1 MKILALCGSLRAR
14 SFSAGLLRAARALA
28 PAGVEFRIFEGH
40 GQLPLFN
47 PDLEPAAPEAVLS
60 LWNAVTWADAIIIA
74 SPEYAHGV
82 TGTMKNTLDWLVG
95 HIPFAYKP
103 VAVFNPSY
111 QSHHADEA
119 LKETLRTMA
128 ADLIADACVR
138 IPVIGSRVDPDAI
151 AESAQFAPA
160 IRFAL
165 QAVVDHV
172 RQRDVSPPCD
182 QTA

>member
-14 SFSAGLLRAARALA
+14 SFSAGLLRAAEALA
-28 PAGVEFRIFEGH
+28 PAGVEFRVFDAH

-47 PDLEPAAPEAVLS
+47 PDLESDPPDSVSS
-60 LWNAVTWADAIIIA
+60 LWNAVAWADAIVIA

-111 QSHHADEA
+111 QSYHADEA

-138 IPVIGSRVDPDAI
+138 IPVIGSRVDPNDI
-151 AESAQFAPA
+151 AQSAEFASA
-160 IRFAL
+160 IRSAL
-165 QAVVDHV
+165 QAVVDHM
-172 RQRDVSPPCD
+172 RQRIPRIPDV
-182 QTA
+182 A

>member
-1 MKILALCGSLRAR
+1 VKILAFCGSLRAR
-14 SFSAGLLRAARALA
+14 SLSAGLLRATRALA
-28 PAGVEFRIFEGH
+28 PRGVEFRIFEGH

-60 LWNAVTWADAIIIA
+60 LWAAVTRADVIIIA

-128 ADLIADACVR
+128 ADLIVDACVR

-160 IRFAL
+160 IRSAL
-165 QAVVDHV
+165 QVVVDHV
-172 RQRDVSPPCD
+172 RRRNAGARD

>member
-28 PAGVEFRIFEGH
+28 PAGVEFEIFDRA

-47 PDLEPAAPEAVLS
+47 PDLEADAPEAVLS
-60 LWNAVTWADAIIIA
+60 LWNAVAWADAVVIA

-119 LKETLRTMA
+119 LKEILRTMA

-138 IPVIGSRVDPDAI
+138 IPVIGSRVDPNNI
-151 AESAQFAPA
+151 AQSAQFAPA
-160 IRFAL
+160 IRSAL

-172 RQRDVSPPCD
+172 RQRNAGPRD
-182 QTA
+182 QIE

>member
-14 SFSAGLLRAARALA
+14 SFSAGLLRAAHALA
-28 PAGVEFRIFEGH
+28 PAGVEFRIFEGL
-40 GQLPLFN
+40 GRLPLFN
-47 PDLEPAAPEAVLS
+47 PDLEADAPETVSS
-60 LWNAVTWADAIIIA
+60 LWDAVTWADAIVIA

-103 VAVFNPSY
+103 VAVFNPSF

-172 RQRDVSPPCD
+172 RQREVSPGD